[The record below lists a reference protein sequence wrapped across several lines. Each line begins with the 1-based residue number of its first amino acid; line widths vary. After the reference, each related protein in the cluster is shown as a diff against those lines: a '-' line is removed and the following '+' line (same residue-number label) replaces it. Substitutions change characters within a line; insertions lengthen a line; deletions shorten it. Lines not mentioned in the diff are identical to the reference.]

1 MFLHPFVELREIAI
15 VSGRICL
22 AFFFDSGKDSL
33 DEGAR
38 VCNRAVIVRL
48 SHFRAALFNLFHDES
63 MREMAGLQLHINH
76 NLAPRFVDN
85 IVAFAVRNDF
95 IAVIGKKF
103 VQIGHSV
110 VDVCGFVLLA
120 LLVEHRS
127 AHEIARIDRRQDDF
141 PEGGRVVE
149 SAQAVFS
156 ERPS

>member
-1 MFLHPFVELREIAI
+1 MFLHPFVELREIAVI
-15 VSGRICL
+15 SGRICF

-33 DEGAR
+33 DERAR
-38 VCNRAVIVRL
+38 VCDRAVIVRPP
-48 SHFRAALFNLFHDES
+48 HFRAALFNLFHDES
-63 MREMAGLQLHINH
+63 MREMTGLQLHINH
-76 NLAPRFVDN
+76 NLAPRFVD
-85 IVAFAVRNDF
+85 FAVRNDF

-110 VDVCGFVLLA
+110 FDVCGFVLLA
-120 LLVEHRS
+120 FLVERRS

-156 ERPS
+156 ERLS

>member
-1 MFLHPFVELREIAI
+1 M
-15 VSGRICL
+15 
-22 AFFFDSGKDSL
+22 
-33 DEGAR
+33 
-38 VCNRAVIVRL
+38 
-48 SHFRAALFNLFHDES
+48 
-63 MREMAGLQLHINH
+63 
-76 NLAPRFVDN
+76 
-85 IVAFAVRNDF
+85 RNDF

-120 LLVEHRS
+120 FLVEHRS

-156 ERPS
+156 ERPSRRKTLAVGVVGAEVVEKTDELRPER